1 MVLKSTSFPHELVWG
16 GITCGEPFPWTHKVR
31 REEGR
36 YMTVLFIFSNV
47 FYFPLILHLMFTGLF
62 VFLFPSFLV
71 VSTFVL
77 WCNRLSL
84 SPWAKR
90 NVCVPPWG
98 SHSMCLTVKT
108 VYQSLHLLASDL
120 SLTGKQNRLGSGNE
134 VYEIMKRES
143 LTRNCNH
150 RLVPHHGWKRN

>member
-1 MVLKSTSFPHELVWG
+1 MKYLTNFDDSWFF
-16 GITCGEPFPWTHKVR
+16 IYFTCGEPFPLTHKVR
-31 REEGR
+31 RKEGR
-36 YMTVLFIFSNV
+36 YMTVLFISSNV
-47 FYFPLILHLMFTGLF
+47 FYFPLILHLMFTVVF
-62 VFLFPSFLV
+62 FFLFPSFLV

-84 SPWAKR
+84 STWAKR
-90 NVCVPPWG
+90 NVCFPPWG
-98 SHSMCLTVKT
+98 SHIMCLTMKT

-120 SLTGKQNRLGSGNE
+120 SLTGKQNRLCSGNE
-134 VYEIMKRES
+134 VYETMKRES